1 VKIRGWGNEN
11 INIKNKSVDK
21 INTESSLAIAQKLSS
36 LWPIGSHRRLCREGK
51 VVLTMSEEVG
61 TIDVGGIVTAGTN
74 DV

>member
-36 LWPIGSHRRLCREGK
+36 LWPWEPSQTLSRRK
-51 VVLTMSEEVG
+51 SDTN
-61 TIDVGGIVTAGTN
+61 DVGGSRYE
-74 DV
+74 